1 MKTKTFFS
9 WAKFAL
15 VLIMV
20 VGNLSLAVAQGPAL
34 AESKDEQTQ
43 DQTEREILLLARAV
57 YSETK
62 KEKNGEMVKVAC
74 VIRNRVETEYRGT
87 TYEEVLFARNQ
98 FSGFSPLDKQYWVNM
113 TMNYDDTNSAW
124 RNALKVSE
132 MVYKYGNL
140 LCHYPKTVRHFYSPM
155 SASSAPGWAI
165 GREPYEV
172 IKTPDGKAVRF
183 AFYEG
188 IK

>member
-62 KEKNGEMVKVAC
+62 KEKNGEMVKVALE
-74 VIRNRVETEYRGT
+74 IE
-87 TYEEVLFARNQ
+87 
-98 FSGFSPLDKQYWVNM
+98 
-113 TMNYDDTNSAW
+113 
-124 RNALKVSE
+124 
-132 MVYKYGNL
+132 
-140 LCHYPKTVRHFYSPM
+140 
-155 SASSAPGWAI
+155 
-165 GREPYEV
+165 
-172 IKTPDGKAVRF
+172 
-183 AFYEG
+183 
-188 IK
+188 